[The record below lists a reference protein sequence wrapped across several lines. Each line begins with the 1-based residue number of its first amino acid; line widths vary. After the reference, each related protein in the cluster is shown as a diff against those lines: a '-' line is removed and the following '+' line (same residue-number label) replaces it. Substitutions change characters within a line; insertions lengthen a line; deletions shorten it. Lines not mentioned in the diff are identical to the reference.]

1 MKKILYVILLIAELL
16 FDFIL
21 MSLVWTNVSAT
32 VSIVTA
38 VVCAALIIWQGI
50 MLAMATDA
58 VAKRKF
64 MRNIALIM
72 LIPVVVFIIMFVYM
86 IVALSQV
93 I

>member
-1 MKKILYVILLIAELL
+1 MKKVLYIILLLAELL

-21 MSLVWTNVSAT
+21 MSLVWTNVS
-32 VSIVTA
+32 VSVCIVTA

-58 VAKRKF
+58 AVKRKL

-72 LIPVVVFIIMFVYM
+72 LIPVAVFIIMFIYTIFV
-86 IVALSQV
+86 LSQV